1 MMPTKLTLE
10 GTTATLIG
18 NHQIMVVP
26 IGGTEK
32 INNNGIPLL
41 PPFQQRTNTATSGP
55 PKNIIQGNELTITT
69 RNVIERQPMNNTSS
83 NDSSITIVET
93 SDSDMNGEITF
104 SFSKM
109 KELRFMPLKSTIN
122 LIFHGSYIYFDN
134 S

>member
-41 PPFQQRTNTATSGP
+41 PPFQQRANTATSGP

-104 SFSKM
+104 SYSKTI
-109 KELRFMPLKSTIN
+109 LFRFKIN
-122 LIFHGSYIYFDN
+122 H
-134 S
+134 

>member
-41 PPFQQRTNTATSGP
+41 PPFQQRTNAATSGP
-55 PKNIIQGNELTITT
+55 PKSIIQGNELTITT
-69 RNVIERQPMNNTSS
+69 RNVIERQTMNNTSS

-93 SDSDMNGEITF
+93 SDSDMNGEI
-104 SFSKM
+104 
-109 KELRFMPLKSTIN
+109 
-122 LIFHGSYIYFDN
+122 IFHIGK
-134 S
+134 

>member
-1 MMPTKLTLE
+1 MMMPTKLTLE

-93 SDSDMNGEITF
+93 SDSDMNGEIIF
-104 SFSKM
+104 SYRKM
-109 KELRFMPLKSTIN
+109 KVFRFIN
-122 LIFHGSYIYFDN
+122 L
-134 S
+134 

>member
-41 PPFQQRTNTATSGP
+41 PPFQQRANAATSGP
-55 PKNIIQGNELTITT
+55 PKHIIQGNELTIAT

-104 SFSKM
+104 SYNKTILF
-109 KELRFMPLKSTIN
+109 RFIMV
-122 LIFHGSYIYFDN
+122 F
-134 S
+134 